1 MSETHINLITIKTN
15 KMKTT
20 IIAALVI
27 GFSAIAISAEASYP
41 RHGNRA
47 PVPPPREVVI
57 QPQQNPY
64 YCAPR
69 QNYQSYRRGPNYNQL
84 LRMAYADGIITPRE
98 RMILEQNRPNRHPQ
112 HCR

>member
-27 GFSAIAISAEASYP
+27 GFSAMAISAEASHP

-47 PVPPPREVVI
+47 PVPPPKVVVI

-69 QNYQSYRRGPNYNQL
+69 PTYQSVRRGPNYNQL
-84 LRMAYADGIITPRE
+84 LRMAYTDGIITPRE
-98 RMILEQNRPNRHPQ
+98 RMILEQN
-112 HCR
+112 